1 MIINYLILKFKK
13 IPSDEKRHISVCKDK
28 NFLNISPNKN
38 EDGKNNYEL
47 CTMNYEFNFSY
58 FCLKTVLTNYGQI
71 LGFKENASLLQLSG
85 SLQERDLF

>member
-1 MIINYLILKFKK
+1 MKMVKIIMHY
-13 IPSDEKRHISVCKDK
+13 
-28 NFLNISPNKN
+28 
-38 EDGKNNYEL
+38 
-47 CTMNYEFNFSY
+47 NYEFNFSY

>member
-47 CTMNYEFNFSY
+47 
-58 FCLKTVLTNYGQI
+58 
-71 LGFKENASLLQLSG
+71 
-85 SLQERDLF
+85 